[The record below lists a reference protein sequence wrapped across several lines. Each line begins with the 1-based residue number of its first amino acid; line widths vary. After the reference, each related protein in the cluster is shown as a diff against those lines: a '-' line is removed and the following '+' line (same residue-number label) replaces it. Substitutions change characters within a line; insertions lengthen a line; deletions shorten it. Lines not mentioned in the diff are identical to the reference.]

1 MQREIQH
8 LSAMELFCPQRC
20 RHAFKHCCA
29 SMNWQWGNHHH
40 EVRWFIFMISW
51 FSCYD
56 WWNGAP
62 LNWYPKISI
71 SQVFTSPVTTYQTRK
86 QALAIL
92 IIFLMA
98 GQSLAKRINH
108 LLYTL
113 TPYLLLKIY
122 IFLILWLLFDTSFY
136 QTNCMSALSCIY
148 HKACCNHYVIYIKW
162 IHGDRSK
169 TITHYLILKRMNI
182 PQSMR
187 NPTNYSISPPK
198 SYEIPTKSPP
208 KYHKNPPDL
217 ILLKSAPDGTS
228 RHCLVIAHRCQF
240 PLVLARAW
248 RGPFGW
254 HGQLGI
260 EWCGT

>member
-1 MQREIQH
+1 MQREIQP
-8 LSAMELFCPQRC
+8 LSVMELFCPQRC

-40 EVRWFIFMISW
+40 EVHCFIFMFSW

-113 TPYLLLKIY
+113 TPYLLLNIY
-122 IFLILWLLFDTSFY
+122 IYISSWFCGCCLTHHFIKQIACLLCPVYITRLVVTIMSSILNEY
-136 QTNCMSALSCIY
+136 MGI
-148 HKACCNHYVIYIKW
+148 
-162 IHGDRSK
+162 
-169 TITHYLILKRMNI
+169 
-182 PQSMR
+182 
-187 NPTNYSISPPK
+187 
-198 SYEIPTKSPP
+198 
-208 KYHKNPPDL
+208 
-217 ILLKSAPDGTS
+217 
-228 RHCLVIAHRCQF
+228 
-240 PLVLARAW
+240 
-248 RGPFGW
+248 
-254 HGQLGI
+254 GQKL
-260 EWCGT
+260 